1 MEQRHERHGLAEAA
15 VDAEPAQDQ
24 PRQGELVQVDEDRHR
39 EARRGQP
46 GAAADEEIA
55 GGAVRVEAPG
65 EPARGSLE
73 GGRADGDATAEEA
86 REPRHGPRDEVG
98 ADERHEH
105 QGEHRQHG
113 TEAVLQEESQHAGPE
128 VVPEP
133 PGRDAAREQEE
144 GEGREQVDQQ
154 ERERRGHRDAPAL
167 QHEHLRRPA
176 ARLGRGDGADEPA
189 GEVGADGQP
198 QGAAGAD
205 LAEEDLVPD
214 GPEDHV
220 EERARHG
227 EEEEAGAQAAE
238 PRAPVA
244 ARARDEHDGEAG
256 GGQHGEGQGA
266 RAEAAP
272 RDHLG
277 LACFDDGG
285 HGTPPFRPTGRH
297 GGGTGR
303 PGARRPRAACAG
315 SSPAGRRTR
324 RRARGCRGALSGAVA
339 PGTRPRCRACT
350 RRAAR

>member
-1 MEQRHERHGLAEAA
+1 MRIVTAKLAAGSQGLRRTKRSQAA
-15 VDAEPAQDQ
+15 RYAS
-24 PRQGELVQVDEDRHR
+24 RL
-39 EARRGQP
+39 
-46 GAAADEEIA
+46 
-55 GGAVRVEAPG
+55 
-65 EPARGSLE
+65 PARSAPLAR
-73 GGRADGDATAEEA
+73 GRWAAGDATADVA

-105 QGEHRQHG
+105 RDEQRQHG
-113 TEAVLQEESQHAGPE
+113 TEAVLQEESQHAGRE

-133 PGRDAAREQEE
+133 PGRGAAREQEE
-144 GEGREQVDQQ
+144 GECREKVDEQ
-154 ERERRGHRDAPAL
+154 ERERRRHRHAPAL
-167 QHEHLRRPA
+167 QDEYLRRPA
-176 ARLGRGDGADEPA
+176 ARLGRGDGADEAA

-272 RDHLG
+272 RDHVG
-277 LACFDDGG
+277 LACFDGGG
-285 HGTPPFRPTGRH
+285 HGTPPFKPRDDTAVVLEGLVQE
-297 GGGTGR
+297 GLE
-303 PGARRPRAACAG
+303 PRAQVRPPLAVERDVEPGDAVELF
-315 SSPAGRRTR
+315 R
-324 RRARGCRGALSGAVA
+324 GAVA